1 MWEKYTRIN
10 DMPFIN
16 KSLTSAY
23 MKRRQLRNKYL
34 KIISKSYGLVFV
46 TQWSYYVNLSRKT
59 KSYYY
64 SKIKERTVVDNK
76 IFWKAKLL
84 SSKKKLIS
92 SVEVEKVI
100 PNDKENGD
108 I

>member
-34 KIISKSYGLVFV
+34 KIISKSYGLV
-46 TQWSYYVNLSRKT
+46 LSH
-59 KSYYY
+59 S
-64 SKIKERTVVDNK
+64 
-76 IFWKAKLL
+76 
-84 SSKKKLIS
+84 
-92 SVEVEKVI
+92 EVI
-100 PNDKENGD
+100 T
-108 I
+108 